1 MNKEQIRNFAII
13 AHIDHGKSTL
23 ADRIMEL
30 TQTVSERERQSQ
42 LLDDMAV
49 EKAHGVTVKARTVRN
64 YYSANDGK
72 EYEYNLIDTPGHV
85 DFNYEVSKS
94 LAATEGAILLV
105 DATQGV
111 QAQTIANYRIAKQNN
126 LNIIPVINK
135 VDIASAEV
143 EQTQAQLNDLDSSF
157 TKENTLLISAKTGLG
172 VLAVLEAIKNRIP
185 APKGNTDKP
194 LKALIFDSLYDP
206 YQGIIAYVRL
216 VDGELHQNDQLL
228 LMQAQKSFKLK
239 SLGIFAPNMQEKNS
253 LSVGEVGYVVT
264 GLKNPKA
271 IRVGDTIT
279 LKNNPTSDPI
289 KGYRPA
295 QQMVFAGLYPKN
307 NDYPALK
314 DAILKLSLN
323 DTSFSFVEEHSEAL
337 GMGFRC
343 GFLGAFH
350 LQIIRERLF
359 DEFGLDVLTTAP
371 NVTYQVLLKNGQRM
385 HINNPVQ
392 FPAFG
397 LIQEVKEPFV
407 KAEITMPS
415 ECLNAVLKL
424 VDSHKGQ
431 LLDMGNDGNLVVV
444 TIKIPLSEIAYHFF
458 SELKSVSHGFA
469 SLSTEFLDYE
479 QSDLVKV
486 EIDMNYATV
495 DALSFVVHRSDV
507 NDMTQTLVHNLKY
520 AVPRQLYPTPVQAI
534 VEGKSV
540 ARADVPPLRK
550 NAAVNGDAHS
560 VSKKAALLRRQ
571 SINKRQSAKNEIKL
585 PQSVFNTILEL

>member
-64 YYSANDGK
+64 YYSANDGE

-111 QAQTIANYRIAKQNN
+111 QAQTIANYRIAKQND
-126 LNIIPVINK
+126 LIIIPVINK

-143 EQTQAQLNDLDSSF
+143 EQTQTQLSDLDSNF

-172 VLAVLEAIKNRIP
+172 VPAVLEAIKNRIP

-216 VDGELHQNDQLL
+216 VDGKLHHDDQLF

-239 SLGIFAPNMQEKNS
+239 SLGIFAPNMQEKNN
-253 LSVGEVGYVVT
+253 LSAGEVGYIVT
-264 GLKNPKA
+264 GLKDPKA
-271 IRVGDTIT
+271 IRVGDTVT
-279 LKNNPTSDPI
+279 LKNNPTSDSI
-289 KGYRPA
+289 VGYQSA

-385 HINNPVQ
+385 NINNPVQ

-486 EIDMNYATV
+486 EIDMNYTTV

-540 ARADVPPLRK
+540 ARVDVPPLRK

-560 VSKKAALLRRQ
+560 VSKKAVLLRRQ
-571 SINKRQSAKNEIKL
+571 SINKRQSVKNEIKL